1 MLNYNQAYDIV
12 KKEIAQIKLTTEQID
27 ILESTGRY
35 LAEDIYPDMHLPSFS
50 NSAMDGYALRYDYLR
65 SKYRI
70 IGEIKAGDECEYELQ
85 ADECVSIMT
94 GAKVPDSADTVIPIE
109 DVIID
114 DNFIV
119 LRDSAINA
127 FGDHIRFQGD
137 DLNKDS
143 IALKSRSK
151 INSNQIPLLATCG
164 KKFIKVFRKIKIG
177 VLTTGS
183 ELIDI
188 EKMPVKSQIRA
199 SNLYSILENVTS
211 LNQHP
216 INYGFIEDDKEL
228 LKAKI
233 SQILN
238 DDIDILI
245 TSGAVSVGKY
255 DFIHEV
261 LAELHCETIFWQ
273 VNIKPGK
280 PLLFSHFIK
289 NDRKILIL
297 GLPGNPVSSFVNFK
311 IFAERAI
318 NDYFGNTKLDYFTA
332 ELTEPI
338 TKSDGKRHFI
348 RAVSFYDEIKNK
360 TFAKLTK
367 QHTSGNLY
375 GLSKSNCLIEMPE
388 TVEIYNQGAIVKCIR
403 I

>member
-1 MLNYNQAYDIV
+1 
-12 KKEIAQIKLTTEQID
+12 
-27 ILESTGRY
+27 
-35 LAEDIYPDMHLPSFS
+35 
-50 NSAMDGYALRYDYLR
+50 
-65 SKYRI
+65 
-70 IGEIKAGDECEYELQ
+70 
-85 ADECVSIMT
+85 
-94 GAKVPDSADTVIPIE
+94 
-109 DVIID
+109 
-114 DNFIV
+114 
-119 LRDSAINA
+119 LRDSANNDV
-127 FGDHIRFQGD
+127 GGHIRFQGD

-143 IALKSRSK
+143 IALKSHSK
-151 INSNQIPLLATCG
+151 INTNQIPLLATCG
-164 KKFIKVFRKIKIG
+164 KKLIKVFRKMKIG

-188 EKMPVKSQIRA
+188 DKMPVKSQIRA

-216 INYGFIEDDKEL
+216 INYGFIEDNKAL

-255 DFIHEV
+255 DFMHEV
-261 LAELHCETIFWQ
+261 LAELQCETIFWQ

-289 NDRKILIL
+289 NDRKILIF

-348 RAVSFYDEIKNK
+348 RAVSFYDEIQNK